1 MTPSERREAARLSLG
16 PSPDFDSLPLGRSGK
31 ICWYFCCINYFFYK
45 YPYND
50 LRSQFGSLPCIRSS
64 MFFSRRS

>member
-31 ICWYFCCINYFFYK
+31 ICWYFCWYTPFTSVPEN
-45 YPYND
+45 PLD
-50 LRSQFGSLPCIRSS
+50 
-64 MFFSRRS
+64 